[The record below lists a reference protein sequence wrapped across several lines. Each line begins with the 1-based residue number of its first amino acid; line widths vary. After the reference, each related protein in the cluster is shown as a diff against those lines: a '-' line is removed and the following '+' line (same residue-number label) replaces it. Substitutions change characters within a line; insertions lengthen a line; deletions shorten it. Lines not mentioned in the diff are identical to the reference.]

1 MRQTS
6 PELARTSS
14 AAGLIEILA
23 ALLYCTSSEGSTL
36 SVAQAIGESLPA
48 NIERAA
54 EIVLRSRYVVALTG
68 AGMSV
73 ESGIP
78 PFRGPGG
85 LWTKH
90 GEPPMNGYQRF
101 LADPAQAWRERLSP
115 SGPMRELWET
125 LRTAEPNSGH
135 HALAQLESAGILRCL
150 ITQNVDNLHRLAGSQ
165 LIEEI
170 HGNYTLIRCIQ
181 CTSRFTR
188 EEIRL
193 EALPPHCPRCDGILK
208 SDTVSFGEPIPT
220 DVLAR
225 CFEETEK
232 CDCMLVAGTSATVY
246 PAAQFPIDVRQ
257 QGGQLIEINPHETE
271 LTAFAAISLRAPSA
285 VVLPEL
291 AGRITQLRTA

>member
-1 MRQTS
+1 MTHALS
-6 PELARTSS
+6 DALS
-14 AAGLIEILA
+14 AD
-23 ALLYCTSSEGSTL
+23 
-36 SVAQAIGESLPA
+36 
-48 NIERAA
+48 IERAA
-54 EIVLRSRYVVALTG
+54 ALILRAGYVVALTG

-85 LWTKH
+85 LWTKY

-125 LRTAEPNSGH
+125 LQAAQPNPGH
-135 HALAQLESAGILRCL
+135 YALAQLETAGVLRCL

-165 LIEEI
+165 QVAEI
-170 HGNYTLIRCIQ
+170 HGNYMLTRCIE
-181 CTSRFTR
+181 CASRFDR
-188 EEIRL
+188 EEISL
-193 EALPPHCPRCDGILK
+193 DVLPPHCPRCDGILK
-208 SDTVSFGEPIPT
+208 SDTVSFGEPIPA

-246 PAAQFPIDVRQ
+246 PAAQFPIDVRHR
-257 QGGQLIEINPHETE
+257 GGALIEINPYETE
-271 LTAFAAISLRAPSA
+271 LTRFTAISLRGPSA
-285 VVLPEL
+285 AVLPEL
-291 AGRITQLRTA
+291 VARIAR